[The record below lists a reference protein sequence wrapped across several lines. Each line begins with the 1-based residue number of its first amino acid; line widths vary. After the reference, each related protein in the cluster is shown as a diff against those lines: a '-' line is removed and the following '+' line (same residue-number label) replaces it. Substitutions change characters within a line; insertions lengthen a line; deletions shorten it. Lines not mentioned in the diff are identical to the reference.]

1 MDKTTKIWEVYRT
14 CWNIENSEERKSKL
28 TKIMTDDFEYCDPN
42 IKLKGSYQLSDYMG
56 QFQKEFSGI
65 SFIVTNLQLHHERS
79 LANWNMVT
87 SENEIVGN
95 GTDFAQYENGKLKQ
109 ITGFFKEN

>member
-1 MDKTTKIWEVYRT
+1 MIL
-14 CWNIENSEERKSKL
+14 N
-28 TKIMTDDFEYCDPN
+28 
-42 IKLKGSYQLSDYMG
+42 
-56 QFQKEFSGI
+56 
-65 SFIVTNLQLHHERS
+65 IVTNLQMHHERS
-79 LANWNMVT
+79 LANWNMVN